1 MFACWGASAARDVVA
16 IRITMRSYTS
26 TRVVEDLETEQRRDL
41 ITVAIV
47 MKEKK
52 LSQVLK
58 DKQLWLLEDQ
68 KWKSEFQSTNDYT

>member
-1 MFACWGASAARDVVA
+1 
-16 IRITMRSYTS
+16 MRSYTS
-26 TRVVEDLETEQRRDL
+26 TRVVEDLEIEQRRDL

-68 KWKSEFQSTNDYT
+68 KWKSEFQSTNDFT